1 MRRFTRERLILL
13 TAHFFFFLN
22 FSELILLPKYF
33 QHIGISPSKIGMLM
47 GAFSISVLTSLPV
60 AGIVSE
66 RISRKALFITGAAL
80 MALPGAL
87 YGCFSDRLSALF
99 LLRVLQGIGFSCAF
113 GIIGAMVAQGA
124 DTAERKYLLGILT
137 LVGISTHALGPV
149 LGEYLIGRYGFHAFF
164 LSATVLGMAASGLGF
179 LLPPHVLG
187 SFQRIHAMKFIPWIS
202 ASSVVLGVIF
212 GSVAVFL
219 PPYLL
224 TRGVMNSSLFFIPF
238 VLGSLFMWTI
248 IYPLIRAWPETTL
261 RIASSVLLVL
271 LLACIHLADAM
282 YVFVFLSL
290 LFGIGYGYLYPC
302 LNACLIEAN
311 PASEGLANA
320 LFVWCFNLGM
330 LIASVGFGFL
340 CEKAGYETAF
350 RMVAFLGFL
359 CMIVTGM
366 WGRKRAVSQEM

>member
-1 MRRFTRERLILL
+1 MSRFNRERLILL
-13 TAHFFFFLN
+13 IAHFFFFLN

-33 QHIGISPSKIGMLM
+33 QHIGISPSKIGLLM
-47 GAFSISVLTSLPV
+47 GAFSISVITALPM
-60 AGIVSE
+60 AGIISE
-66 RISRKALFITGAAL
+66 RIPRKTLFIAGAAL
-80 MALPGAL
+80 MALPGAW
-87 YGCFSDRLSALF
+87 YVFFSDRLSALF

-149 LGEYLIGRYGFHAFF
+149 LGEYLIGRYGFHVFF
-164 LSATVLGMAASGLGF
+164 LSATVLGMVASGLGF
-179 LLPPHVLG
+179 LLPSHVLG
-187 SFQRIHAMKFIPWIS
+187 SFQRIHSMKFIPWIS

-224 TRGVMNSSLFFIPF
+224 TRGVMNSSFFFIPF
-238 VLGSLFMWTI
+238 VFGSLFMWTI
-248 IYPLIRAWPETTL
+248 IYPLIRAWPETIV

-271 LLACIHLADAM
+271 LLACIHMVDAM
-282 YVFVFLSL
+282 YLFVFLSL

-320 LFVWCFNLGM
+320 LFVWCFNVGM

-350 RMVAFLGFL
+350 RIIAFLGFI
-359 CMIVTGM
+359 CMIVTGL
-366 WGRKRAVSQEM
+366 WGRKRTVSQEI

>member
-1 MRRFTRERLILL
+1 VSRFTRERLILL
-13 TAHFFFFLN
+13 SAHFFFFLN

-33 QHIGISPSKIGMLM
+33 QHIGISPSKIGLLM
-47 GAFSISVLTSLPV
+47 GAFSISVITALPV
-60 AGIVSE
+60 AGILSE
-66 RISRKALFITGAAL
+66 RISRKTLFVAGAAL
-80 MALPGAL
+80 MALPGAF
-87 YGCFSDRLSALF
+87 YGCFSERLSALF

-124 DTAERKYLLGILT
+124 DSAERKYLLGILT
-137 LVGISTHALGPV
+137 LVGITTHALGPV
-149 LGEYLIGRYGFHAFF
+149 LGEYLIGRHGFHAFF

-179 LLPPHVLG
+179 LLPSHVLG
-187 SFQRIHAMKFIPWIS
+187 SFQRIHAMKFVPLIS

-212 GSVAVFL
+212 GSVAIFL
-219 PPYLL
+219 PPFLL

-238 VLGSLFMWTI
+238 VLGSLFMWTL
-248 IYPLIRAWPETTL
+248 IYPLIRAWPETVL

-271 LLACIHLADAM
+271 MLACIHLVDAV
-282 YVFVFLSL
+282 YVLVFLSL

-302 LNACLIEAN
+302 LNASLIEAN

-320 LFVWCFNLGM
+320 LFVWSFNLGM

-359 CMIVTGM
+359 CMLVTGL
-366 WGRKRAVSQEM
+366 WGRKRAVSQEL

>member
-1 MRRFTRERLILL
+1 VSRFNRERLILL
-13 TAHFFFFLN
+13 IAHFFFFLN

-33 QHIGISPSKIGMLM
+33 QHIGISPSKIGLLM
-47 GAFSISVLTSLPV
+47 GAFSISVITALPM
-60 AGIVSE
+60 AGIISE
-66 RISRKALFITGAAL
+66 RIPRKTLFIAGAAL
-80 MALPGAL
+80 MALPGAW
-87 YGCFSDRLSALF
+87 YVFFSDRLSALF

-149 LGEYLIGRYGFHAFF
+149 LGEYLIGRYGFHVFF
-164 LSATVLGMAASGLGF
+164 LSATVLGMVASGLGF
-179 LLPPHVLG
+179 LLPSHVLG
-187 SFQRIHAMKFIPWIS
+187 SFQRIHSMKFIPWIS

-224 TRGVMNSSLFFIPF
+224 TRGVMNSSFFFIPF
-238 VLGSLFMWTI
+238 VFGSLFMWTI
-248 IYPLIRAWPETTL
+248 IYPLIRAWPETIV

-271 LLACIHLADAM
+271 LLACIHMVDAM
-282 YVFVFLSL
+282 YLFVFLSL

-320 LFVWCFNLGM
+320 LFVWCFNVGM

-350 RMVAFLGFL
+350 RIIAFLGFI
-359 CMIVTGM
+359 CMIVTGL
-366 WGRKRAVSQEM
+366 WGRKRTVSQEI